1 MYRPTS
7 TNERWFCGA
16 LVVQALLV
24 LVLEIYILVQWQSWV
39 NPNITQVTISYQVPV
54 NLTLIMF
61 AVVYEVILSLEMVHH
76 KNSILLLAICLS
88 NICAVAYSAM
98 QYTSMYDTTH
108 SIVNSRDSH
117 LQPLV
122 DISRDLWKEIQP
134 AEILVPIVLGLTTLV
149 LWPVAYCVHKEFSW
163 AIYQCV
169 QGSPQSRYQYLG
181 YEVIAPFA
189 SPIITQS

>member
-1 MYRPTS
+1 
-7 TNERWFCGA
+7 
-16 LVVQALLV
+16 
-24 LVLEIYILVQWQSWV
+24 
-39 NPNITQVTISYQVPV
+39 
-54 NLTLIMF
+54 MF